1 MYWRAAA
8 ARSRFRG
15 RVAGH
20 PRRHRRPAA
29 VLARGRRRTI
39 CALRRRLL
47 ITRRGAIGIHA
58 VRVDTIGIHLAA
70 ANDPAG
76 LVLDADLGESLVG
89 AIP

>member
-39 CALRRRLL
+39 CALRRRLYK
-47 ITRRGAIGIHA
+47 RRGAIGIHA

-76 LVLDADLGESLVG
+76 LVLDLDLGESLVG